1 MKAISIVVAI
11 FICSI
16 YYFVGGE
23 LFPDYKNYITISEN
37 GGWLFDPNEYFF
49 EWVSRWWLRELP
61 SYVSHVIAV
70 DLLAFAV
77 QLIYVVWLICAVKKS
92 EIVAKYW
99 ITVLSGPL
107 LLTTTLRGTVAYLA
121 AYLLVD
127 GENRSF
133 LKSTPILLLG
143 LSFHDSFLIVALI
156 CIISYVLS
164 AYLGRRLLISIYIF
178 SVFMIFFGS
187 YLLGG
192 LGSLILI
199 LGIGIRDVYFMEIS
213 GPSIIKTI
221 YALFVAALV
230 FPIVWSKNI
239 ENPQSTLIIVLLFAA
254 SSILF
259 GLSSTPAIRMLL
271 FVSGM
276 AVLVGFSRGLYSLY
290 FYRPSVMI
298 FLGMPII
305 SIMFWDLFRNAS
317 NAT

>member
-1 MKAISIVVAI
+1 MKIISIIVAI
-11 FICSI
+11 FICLI
-16 YYFVGGE
+16 YYLVGGE

-49 EWVSRWWLRELP
+49 EWASRWWLRELP
-61 SYVSHVIAV
+61 NYVPNVIAV

-77 QLIYVVWLICAVKKS
+77 QLIYVIWLIDTVNKA
-92 EIVAKYW
+92 EIVGKYW

-127 GENRSF
+127 SKNRSI
-133 LKSTPILLLG
+133 LKSSLILLMG
-143 LSFHDSFLIVALI
+143 LSFHDSFLIVALAY
-156 CIISYVLS
+156 IISYPLS
-164 AYLGRRLLISIYIF
+164 GFLGRRFLISVYIF
-178 SVFMIFFGS
+178 SVFMIVFGG

-192 LGSLILI
+192 LASLILI
-199 LGIGIRDVYFMEIS
+199 LGIGIRDVYFSEVS
-213 GPSIIKTI
+213 GPSIIKI
-221 YALFVAALV
+221 VYALFVAGLV
-230 FPIVWSKNI
+230 FPIVWSKNN
-239 ENPQSTLIIVLLFAA
+239 ENQQSTLMIVLLFAA

-276 AVLVGFSRGLYSLY
+276 AVLVGFSRGLYPSYLNK
-290 FYRPSVMI
+290 PSVMI
-298 FLGMPII
+298 LIGLPII
-305 SIMFWDLFRNAS
+305 FLMFWDLFRNAT